1 MNSYICHKCKKNGR
15 GGGSLTWF
23 WREHGQKIT
32 LNLKKSGL
40 IREYDTVSVGPK
52 ILLFEVKFSL
62 PNIV

>member
-1 MNSYICHKCKKNGR
+1 MNSYICQKCKKNGA
-15 GGGSLTWF
+15 GSLTWF

-32 LNLKKSGL
+32 LNQKKSGMV
-40 IREYDTVSVGPK
+40 REYATVSVGPK